1 MDAAAQTA
9 NAVDR
14 ARAALAGW
22 ADRPIEKRIARLREL
37 RLAAVD
43 RIEPLLA
50 AVTADTGKV
59 RAEALMTDV
68 LPALEQML
76 VYEGAAKAVLAPKR
90 RPGWLLFPGARADVQ
105 YRPFGVVLVVAPW
118 NNPLQLSLL
127 PAATA
132 LLAGNAVVVKPSE
145 RTPAVA
151 AELRALFAAAD
162 LAEPL
167 VQVVEGGPDVAA
179 GLVRARPDL
188 VFFTGGGAGGRA
200 VLRLAAEQCIPTIM
214 ELGGKDPMLVFADAD
229 LERAAGG
236 AVYGAFAHDG
246 QHCIS
251 VERLLVERPV
261 CAEFARAV
269 AAGAAA
275 LSRGRDIA
283 AEIKPEVEARALS
296 RIRDALAGGARLLT
310 PSPGDR
316 PALPAVLV
324 DVPLDS
330 ALMREETFGPV
341 LPVAAFDGE
350 DEAVRLANSSGLGLG
365 ASVWTS
371 DAGKARRVADRL
383 ECGAVCINNVL
394 VNAGH
399 PALPFGGVK
408 ASGFGRYHGPEGLLA
423 FVQPQSV
430 FEQTGRRPR
439 ELHWFPYGPDLE
451 GITADLVRLRHGRNP
466 GLLARLSGWLS
477 LGRRRSARMRE
488 LARARLFGAPPSD
501 PGQDGDSQ

>member
-1 MDAAAQTA
+1 MDSALKTA

-14 ARAALAGW
+14 ARPAT
-22 ADRPIEKRIARLREL
+22 ADWVRLPPGARVEQLRGL

-43 RIEPLLA
+43 RLEPLLA
-50 AVTADTGKV
+50 AVQADTGKV
-59 RAEALMTDV
+59 RAEALMTDI

-76 VYEGAAKAVLAPKR
+76 CYERTAEQVLAPRR
-90 RPGWLLFPGARADVQ
+90 RPGSLLFPGAGASVQ
-105 YRPFGVVLVVAPW
+105 YRPFGVVLVIAPW

-145 RTPAVA
+145 RTPTVA
-151 AELRALFAAAD
+151 AELRALFTAAG

-167 VQVVEGGPDVAA
+167 VQVIEGGPDVAA

-188 VFFTGGGAGGRA
+188 VFFTGGAAGGRA

-229 LERAAGG
+229 LERAAAG

-269 AAGAAA
+269 AAGAAG

-283 AEIKPEVEARALS
+283 AELRPEAEVRALG
-296 RIRDALAGGARLLT
+296 RIAEALAGGARLLT
-310 PSPGDR
+310 PAPGGR
-316 PALPAVLV
+316 PQLPAVLV

-350 DEAVRLANSSGLGLG
+350 DEAVRLANSCSLGLG

-371 DAGKARRVADRL
+371 DQVRARRVADRL

-408 ASGFGRYHGPEGLLA
+408 GSGFGRYHGPEGLLA
-423 FVQPQSV
+423 FVQPQAV
-430 FEQTGRRPR
+430 CEQTGRAGR
-439 ELHWFPYGPDLE
+439 ELNWFPYGPDLE
-451 GITADLVRLRHGRNP
+451 GITTDLIRLRYGRSP
-466 GLLARLSGWLS
+466 GLLARLSDWLS

-488 LARARLFGAPPSD
+488 LARARAFGVPPVNS
-501 PGQDGDSQ
+501 GQDGDSQ